1 MAATDGGRCEDDIA
15 ASRGRAERGRPTCY
29 LQKSLSAVA
38 GVGAVAAPCLL
49 LFPCPP
55 SAAFAPVFVKR
66 APLTHPAS
74 PVPPRRRP
82 PLLYVVNLSCHLP
95 NTTTSYHSYLLPYL
109 LPKVLT
115 VPTLCP
121 RLCLWTA
128 FCLPGSHSPT
138 LPRPTTTYYLLRG
151 TSYYLT

>member
-115 VPTLCP
+115 VPTLP
-121 RLCLWTA
+121 SSVSVDSLLSALITLSYHD
-128 FCLPGSHSPT
+128 LP
-138 LPRPTTTYYLLRG
+138 LPTT
-151 TSYYLT
+151 SYEVPPTT

>member
-38 GVGAVAAPCLL
+38 GVGTVAAPCLL

-115 VPTLCP
+115 VPTLP
-121 RLCLWTA
+121 SSVSVDSLLSALITLSYHD
-128 FCLPGSHSPT
+128 LP
-138 LPRPTTTYYLLRG
+138 LPTT
-151 TSYYLT
+151 SYEVPPTT

>member
-115 VPTLCP
+115 VPTLP
-121 RLCLWTA
+121 SSVSVDSLLSAWITLSYHH
-128 FCLPGSHSPT
+128 LP
-138 LPRPTTTYYLLRG
+138 LPTT
-151 TSYYLT
+151 SYEVPPTT